1 MTREERARQNFLRGM
16 NCAQSVFLAFS
27 DLFGMD
33 EETALKISAPFGGG
47 MGRMREVCGALSGC
61 LMAAGMLFY
70 NAGNLTVQERSALY
84 AREQE
89 IASRFRAENGS
100 IICRELLAGVPH
112 DDLPRAEERTEAYY
126 RKRPCPELCARA
138 ARMFEGY
145 LAEQGILPAGGE
157 K

>member
-1 MTREERARQNFLRGM
+1 MAREERARENFLRGM

-33 EETALKISAPFGGG
+33 ERTALKISAPFGGG

-70 NAGNLTVQERSALY
+70 DADNLTVQERSALY

-89 IASRFRAENGS
+89 LASRFRARNGS
-100 IICRELLAGVPH
+100 IICRELLAGVAH
-112 DDLPRAEERTEAYY
+112 DSSPQAEERTAEYY
-126 RKRPCPELCARA
+126 RKRPCPELCAA
-138 ARMFEGY
+138 AAAMFEKY
-145 LAEQGILPAGGE
+145 LIEQGVLPAGGE
-157 K
+157 R